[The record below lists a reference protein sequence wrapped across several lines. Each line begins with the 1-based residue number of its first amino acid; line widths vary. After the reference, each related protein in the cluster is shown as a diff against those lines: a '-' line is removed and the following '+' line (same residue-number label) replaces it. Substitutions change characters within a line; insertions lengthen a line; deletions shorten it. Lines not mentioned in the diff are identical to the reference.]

1 MEMTTT
7 EKIKLLKDR
16 CGLNLGELAEKAGTT
31 RQNLNNKFGRNN
43 FCEKEIRELGDGFK
57 ECHDLRFEILCQV
70 NSVVD
75 QHILELFKLFGII
88 FFYKLI
94 SV

>member
-16 CGLNLGELAEKAGTT
+16 CGLTLGDLAARANTT

-43 FCEKEIRELGDGFK
+43 FCEKEIRELGDVMGY
-57 ECHDLRFEILCQV
+57 DVEITFI
-70 NSVVD
+70 NRETGER
-75 QHILELFKLFGII
+75 I
-88 FFYKLI
+88 
-94 SV
+94 

>member
-1 MEMTTT
+1 MTTT

-43 FCEKEIRELGDGFK
+43 FCEKEIRELGDVMGY
-57 ECHDLRFEILCQV
+57 DVEIT
-70 NSVVD
+70 
-75 QHILELFKLFGII
+75 F
-88 FFYKLI
+88 I
-94 SV
+94 SRETGERI

>member
-43 FCEKEIRELGDGFK
+43 FYEKEIRELGDVMGY
-57 ECHDLRFEILCQV
+57 DVEITFI
-70 NSVVD
+70 NRETGER
-75 QHILELFKLFGII
+75 I
-88 FFYKLI
+88 
-94 SV
+94 